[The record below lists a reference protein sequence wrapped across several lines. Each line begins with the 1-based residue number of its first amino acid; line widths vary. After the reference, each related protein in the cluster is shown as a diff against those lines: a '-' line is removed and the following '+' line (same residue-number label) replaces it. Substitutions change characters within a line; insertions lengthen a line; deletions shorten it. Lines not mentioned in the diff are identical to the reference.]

1 MLNLLSYLNY
11 NQVWVAKKTYL
22 WGDDLC
28 LYSECFYLFFFRGEI
43 SLVDYYPKKGA
54 VTCPKDSFWNFFP
67 KVALFRGEL
76 FFDIA
81 TFRPLVLAF
90 ASIWPDL

>member
-1 MLNLLSYLNY
+1 
-11 NQVWVAKKTYL
+11 
-22 WGDDLC
+22 
-28 LYSECFYLFFFRGEI
+28 
-43 SLVDYYPKKGA
+43 